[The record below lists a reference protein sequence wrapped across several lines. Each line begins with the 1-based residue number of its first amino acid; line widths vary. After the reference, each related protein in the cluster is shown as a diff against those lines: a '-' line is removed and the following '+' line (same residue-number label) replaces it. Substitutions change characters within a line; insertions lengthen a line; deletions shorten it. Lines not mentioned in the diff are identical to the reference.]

1 MKFMNIY
8 REVPEPL
15 KAVLSDY
22 CHVEWYEVNELADDV
37 KSGVRSF
44 DVSLLKAQFEDA
56 MSGGDIYQSVN
67 KLTANEFDTDL
78 EAQLWLR
85 SIYEKVFV

>member
-1 MKFMNIY
+1 MNVY
-8 REVPEPL
+8 REIPEPL
-15 KAVLSDY
+15 KSVLSDY
-22 CHVEWYEVNELADDV
+22 CHVEWYEVDELADDV

-44 DVSLLKAQFEDA
+44 DVELLKNQFEDA
-56 MSGGDIYQSVN
+56 MNGGDICQSVN
-67 KLTANEFDTDL
+67 KLTANEFDSNL